1 MHRRGFVTLAC
12 CLWLAGCSGSALLPA
27 PDLPTTPVILD
38 ETAAAAAISR
48 YRASHGLGPVTVDPS
63 LIRAASFQAQSNAKA
78 GHLSHEVGGTFDAR
92 LARAGFGGRYAAE
105 NLSAGSNTFDEVL
118 RRWQNS
124 PEHNRN
130 MLMPQV
136 RRIGVARVDA
146 PGTRYKRYWAL
157 ILTSP

>member
-1 MHRRGFVTLAC
+1 M
-12 CLWLAGCSGSALLPA
+12 
-27 PDLPTTPVILD
+27 
-38 ETAAAAAISR
+38 
-48 YRASHGLGPVTVDPS
+48 
-63 LIRAASFQAQSNAKA
+63 
-78 GHLSHEVGGTFDAR
+78 
-92 LARAGFGGRYAAE
+92 
-105 NLSAGSNTFDEVL
+105 L